1 MKSAYKIFLNALCI
15 IVLSWFLPWLYSLSF
30 PVVNRDP
37 YLTYSPV
44 ANTMVLSYGKDSI
57 FTIGADGKRSSEYLT
72 EDQRD
77 SLLPHLHSTQLM
89 ARDLMPDSVN
99 GVELSVAN
107 IRHNAWTFSS
117 LPRDINKVSADVYM
131 MMESTPARIDLEDP
145 KEVFRLD
152 GKVEFVDIATNK
164 VNTVRSSRF
173 NDVFIDRGFEYP
185 VKALMAN
192 VTSRKQYDEGYLMI
206 DNKGDIFH
214 LKQMAGR
221 PYMVK
226 VNKPDSIVA
235 AHPFVM
241 ENIDHRE
248 LGLISDENHNLYAL
262 EREGYRLVHLPIGK
276 VDPEKEKIFIS
287 KNIFNWIV
295 KISDSEGARWIVLD
309 SKDYSP
315 VGRFEITYP
324 VTPQAVI
331 AGYIF
336 PFSLSFTATT
346 DCFAYPRLGSF
357 SWHALALNLLLG
369 LILLYVIRRQ
379 SVTEKSLKFAITLI
393 FGIFAFIPFIIIR
406 H

>member
-1 MKSAYKIFLNALCI
+1 MKSIYKIFLTALSI

-30 PVVNRDP
+30 NVTHRDP
-37 YLTYSPV
+37 FLTYSPV
-44 ANTMVLSYGKDSI
+44 ANSMVLSYGKDSV
-57 FTIGADGKRSSEYLT
+57 FTIDADGKRNSGYLT
-72 EDQRD
+72 ENQRD
-77 SLLPHLHSTQLM
+77 SLLPHIYSTQLM
-89 ARDLMPDSVN
+89 ASGHMPDSLN
-99 GVELSVAN
+99 GVELTVAN
-107 IRHNAWTFSS
+107 IKHNVWNFSS
-117 LPRDINKVSADVYM
+117 LPRDINKVTADVYM
-131 MMESTPARIDLEDP
+131 MMESKPARIDLEDP

-152 GKVEFVDIATNK
+152 GRIEFVNIATNT
-164 VNTVRSSRF
+164 VNATRSRRF

-214 LKQMAGR
+214 LKQQAGR

-226 VNKPDSIVA
+226 VNKPDSVIA

-241 ENIDHRE
+241 ENIDHRQ

-262 EREGYRLVHLPIGK
+262 ERDGYRLVHLPIGK
-276 VDPEKEKIFIS
+276 ADPEKEKIFIA

-295 KISDSEGARWIVLD
+295 RISDSKGARWIVLD
-309 SKDYSP
+309 SNDYTP
-315 VGRFEITYP
+315 LGRYEYAYP
-324 VTPQAVI
+324 ETTRSVI

-336 PFSLSFTATT
+336 PFSLTFTSTT
-346 DCFAYPRLGSF
+346 DCFAYPRIGAV

-369 LILLYVIRRQ
+369 LILLYALRQQ
-379 SVTEKSLKFAITLI
+379 SVTKKSLKFAITLI